1 MKKLCFMTVLM
12 LALAAPVMASGGTY
26 AGTGSIGDF
35 CHIEGAPLA
44 FAMGAPDFVGDVD
57 TVGTGIV
64 NANIDCTI
72 TCGVEAGG
80 APDRVLGAAT
90 GHSVAC
96 SIFWN
101 ALGLGG
107 QSMAVPKPQINTPH
121 DYTLRVHRGGH
132 ADLADAYSCTI
143 SLNAIP

>member
-12 LALAAPVMASGGTY
+12 LALAVPAMASGGTY
-26 AGTGSIGDF
+26 SGGGSIGDF
-35 CHIEGAPLA
+35 CHITGAPLA

-57 TVGTGIV
+57 TVGQGVV

-101 ALGLGG
+101 ANGA
-107 QSMAVPKPQINTPH
+107 QSLAVPKPQINGIH
-121 DYTLRVHRGGH
+121 DYTLRIHRGGH

-143 SLNAIP
+143 TLDTIP